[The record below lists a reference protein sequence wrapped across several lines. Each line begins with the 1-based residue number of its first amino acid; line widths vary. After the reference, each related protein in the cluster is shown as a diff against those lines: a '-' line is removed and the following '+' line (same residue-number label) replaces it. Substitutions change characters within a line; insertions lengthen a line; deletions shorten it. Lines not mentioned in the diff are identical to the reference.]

1 MSAAESHNWRELIR
15 EPAGHHGQPHL
26 VQLYPDESFLY
37 ELVGE
42 YLAGGVARGE
52 GLVVIATPAHR
63 AGFAQELERLGVA
76 SADAEARGQVLWL
89 DAEET
94 LTQLMAGGGLDWQRF
109 HAAIGGLIAR
119 LRLDY
124 PTVRAYG
131 EMVDILWQRG
141 EQDTALRLEEFWN
154 ELAALQTF
162 TLLCAYRMDPLEAAE
177 PGAMECV
184 CRVHTHLI
192 PARDYASLNRA
203 VMEAS
208 REVLDEPLADM
219 LLSLSERHRPATQM
233 PQGQATLLWLQR
245 NMPRTAERVLAGV
258 RAQLGDRSSST
269 VGSSTVV
276 PAKAGT

>member
-1 MSAAESHNWRELIR
+1 MSAAEADDWRDLVR
-15 EPAGHHGQPHL
+15 HPPGAGHL
-26 VQLYPDESFLY
+26 VQVYPDESFLY

-42 YLAGGVARGE
+42 YLAGGLAHGE
-52 GLVVIATPAHR
+52 GMVVVATPAHR
-63 AGFAQELERLGVA
+63 AGFARELERLGA
-76 SADAEARGQVLWL
+76 AAADAEARGQILWL

-94 LTQLMAGGGLDWQRF
+94 LVQLMAGGGLDWQRF

-131 EMVDILWQRG
+131 EMVDLLWQRG

-154 ELAALQTF
+154 ELATLQTF
-162 TLLCAYRMDPLEAAE
+162 TLLCAYRMDPLDTAAQ

-192 PARDYASLNRA
+192 PARDYANLNRA
-203 VMEAS
+203 VLDAS
-208 REVLDEPLADM
+208 REALDEPLADM
-219 LLSLSERHRPATQM
+219 LLSLSERHRPPTQM

-245 NMPRTAERVLAGV
+245 NMPRTAERILAGV
-258 RAQLGDRSSST
+258 RAQLGNRS
-269 VGSSTVV
+269 SSTVV